1 MAMAMAMAM
10 GVVSHE
16 LTVVGM
22 EPFLSREAADALYR
36 KICRE
41 TDKHLTKEEEE
52 AFLASLR
59 QSKALNLLLRMGKKP

>member
-1 MAMAMAMAM
+1 
-10 GVVSHE
+10 
-16 LTVVGM
+16 M

-41 TDKHLTKEEEE
+41 TDKHLTKEEE

>member
-22 EPFLSREAADALYR
+22 EPSLSREAADALYR

-41 TDKHLTKEEEE
+41 TDKHLTKEEE
-52 AFLASLR
+52 AFLDILR
-59 QSKALNLLLRMGKKP
+59 QSKAVNLLLRMGKKP